1 MKTFSIEE
9 RERIEAVIRSC
20 KVCFVGMADEECRP
34 YVLPMNFGYE
44 DGVIYLHSAQDG
56 RSIRTMEKNPRICVT
71 FCSDPELIRQHPD
84 VACSYRM
91 KAGSVIC
98 EGEVEFE
105 DDFAE
110 KEKALHI
117 IMRQYVDKKFTYS
130 VPAVNNVKIWK
141 LRMGSVGAKEF
152 GIMRPGSISYK
163 DRMEF

>member
-1 MKTFSIEE
+1 
-9 RERIEAVIRSC
+9 
-20 KVCFVGMADEECRP
+20 
-34 YVLPMNFGYE
+34 
-44 DGVIYLHSAQDG
+44 
-56 RSIRTMEKNPRICVT
+56 
-71 FCSDPELIRQHPD
+71 
-84 VACSYRM
+84 
-91 KAGSVIC
+91 VIC

-141 LRMGSVGAKEF
+141 LRMDSVGAKEF